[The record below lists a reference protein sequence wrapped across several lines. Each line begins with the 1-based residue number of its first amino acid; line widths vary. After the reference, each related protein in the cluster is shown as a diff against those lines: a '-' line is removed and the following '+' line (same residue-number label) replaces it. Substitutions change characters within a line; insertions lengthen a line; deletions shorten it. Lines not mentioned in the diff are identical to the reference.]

1 MNAFWDGFE
10 KRAAEQSSEDK
21 TNKKKYT
28 GRGAVVGG
36 ALGAAGLGAAMGGV
50 HGFVDGLGHPAK
62 RNAKSYT
69 KALRA
74 IQRKEILKAM
84 AIGGAG
90 GAALGGLTGLG
101 IGHAKDKVEK
111 YKHENRHKNYGWF
124 GWEDKRD

>member
-36 ALGAAGLGAAMGGV
+36 ALGAAGGGAMASAMQTLTQPV
-50 HGFVDGLGHPAK
+50 K
-62 RNAKSYT
+62 RNSKYYKEVLRPRNRKELL
-69 KALRA
+69 KAL
-74 IQRKEILKAM
+74 

>member
-21 TNKKKYT
+21 TNKKKYI
-28 GRGAVVGG
+28 GRGAAVGG
-36 ALGAAGLGAAMGGV
+36 ALGAGLGVGMGGV
-50 HGFVDGLGHPAK
+50 HAFVDGLGHPAI

-69 KALRA
+69 KVLRA
-74 IQRKEILKAM
+74 IQRKEMLKAV

-90 GAALGGLTGLG
+90 GAALGGLSGLG